1 VNGRRD
7 RGTAIEE
14 DAMNDVTITV
24 AGWVAT
30 DPRHVV
36 GPTGTHLTSFRMA
49 STSRYLDRDK
59 GEWVDGQTEWFT
71 VRVFRG
77 ASMTVKDSIEKG
89 QPVVVHGRFRT
100 NEWESDSGPRTD
112 LMIDAN
118 SLGHDLTRGV
128 AKFTRATGDAKLED
142 PRSRA
147 AEGSEIDSEADFE
160 AEAADQ
166 PEEAPVAA

>member
-1 VNGRRD
+1 
-7 RGTAIEE
+7 
-14 DAMNDVTITV
+14 MNDLTMTV

-77 ASMTVKDSIEKG
+77 ASITVKDSIEKG
-89 QPVVVHGRFRT
+89 QPVVVQGRFRT

-112 LMIDAN
+112 LIIDAN
-118 SLGHDLTRGV
+118 SVGHDLTRGI
-128 AKFTRATGDAKLED
+128 AKFTRATGDATLED
-142 PRSRA
+142 PRSPAATARQAEVEAEPEADA
-147 AEGSEIDSEADFE
+147 AEEAD
-160 AEAADQ
+160 AADV